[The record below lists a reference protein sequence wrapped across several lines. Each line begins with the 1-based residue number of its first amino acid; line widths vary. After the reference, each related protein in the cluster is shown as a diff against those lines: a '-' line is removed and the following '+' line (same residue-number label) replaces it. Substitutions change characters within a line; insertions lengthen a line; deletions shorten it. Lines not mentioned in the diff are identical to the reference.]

1 MADPF
6 RMSLVVMPTEGV
18 GDEEGPPILV
28 CVGGEGKGGGFAVV
42 LRTLH
47 LSPGSLRQTVGSTAR
62 MAAAH
67 QPSS

>member
-28 CVGGEGKGGGFAVV
+28 CVGGEGKGGGFE
-42 LRTLH
+42 
-47 LSPGSLRQTVGSTAR
+47 SGPSLW
-62 MAAAH
+62 
-67 QPSS
+67 